1 MDRKKLI
8 SKIIVLLLLVGM
20 LSSAFG
26 CASQPPAASTPASTS
41 PEETNPSAAPEQPS
55 DTNVP
60 DSTTASAATG
70 YTQDINGALA
80 RTSGKRF
87 DGITVVVSGASGQVE
102 FLGEVAK
109 PWEEATGAKVQI
121 VVTPAGDWPDKVVTG
136 LSANTFIGDLIN
148 VPSYLDGDLMGGGY
162 IEPVPAEVKDKLDWN
177 DILPAIR
184 NNQTDWGGVTYGY
197 PWDGDIHSLYYRKD
211 MIADPNNQAK
221 FKEQYGYDLVAPTTW
236 DQFKD
241 ISEFFT
247 GVGADGKQHYG
258 STMLLMR
265 KNHGIQ
271 GFVSVAAAFAK
282 SPDDPAFF
290 FDPETMK
297 PRINNEGFV
306 KALQYIVD
314 MAPFMPPDTP
324 NLDWMGNAQAF
335 TGGLVAMDIQWADIG
350 TMAYDPSTSVVSGKV
365 GYALTP
371 GSMETFDAKTGEW
384 VNFDQPNM
392 VPYAAY
398 GGWQNLV
405 PANAQAKE
413 AAIDLAAYLASPE
426 TMLYASVTP
435 GSGVNPARA
444 STIKATQAWLSIF
457 STEQEAADYLNIQQ
471 EALSNSNLIYNM
483 RLPGY
488 IQYQDALELAI
499 SKALAKQSTPQ
510 AALDEAAATWE
521 QITDKIGRDSQ
532 MKLYKESIGLGN

>member
-1 MDRKKLI
+1 MNCKKLI
-8 SKIIVLLLLVGM
+8 EKCIGLLVLVGM
-20 LSSAFG
+20 LFSASG
-26 CASQPPAASTPASTS
+26 CASQTPAASTTVSNNTEETS
-41 PEETNPSAAPEQPS
+41 PTSASVQPS
-55 DTNVP
+55 STVATG
-60 DSTTASAATG
+60 STTAPADTG
-70 YTQDINGALA
+70 YTEDIEGALA

-87 DGITVVVSGASGQVE
+87 DGTTVVVSGASGQVE
-102 FLGEVAK
+102 FLGQVAK
-109 PWEEATGAKVQI
+109 PWEEATGAKIQI
-121 VVTPAGDWPDKVVTG
+121 SVTPAGDWPDKVVTG
-136 LSANTFIGDLIN
+136 LSANTFIGDLVN

-162 IEPVPAEVKDKLDWN
+162 IEPVPEDVKNRLDWD
-177 DILPAIR
+177 DIFPAIR

-197 PWDGDIHSLYYRKD
+197 PWDGDIHSLYYRAD
-211 MIADPNNQAK
+211 MIADPDNQAK
-221 FKEQYGYDLVAPTTW
+221 FKEKYGYDLAAPETW

-241 ISEFFT
+241 VSEFFT
-247 GVGADGKQHYG
+247 GVGTDGKQHYG

-290 FDPETMK
+290 FDPDTMK

-306 KALQYIVD
+306 KALQYILD
-314 MAPFMPPDTP
+314 LRPSMPPDTP

-350 TMAYDPSTSVVSGKV
+350 TMAYDPSTSVVTGKV

-371 GSMETFDAKTGEW
+371 GSEQTFDAKTGKW
-384 VNFDQPNM
+384 VTFDQPNM

-405 PANAQAKE
+405 PANAKAKE

-426 TMLYASVTP
+426 IMLYASVTP
-435 GSGVNPARA
+435 GSGVNPARS
-444 STIKATQAWLSIF
+444 STIKSTKAWLSIF
-457 STEQEAADYLNIQQ
+457 PTEQEAADYLNVQQ

-510 AALDEAAATWE
+510 DALDEAAATWE

-532 MKLYKESIGLGN
+532 EKLYQESIGFAK